1 MVAYCYTEPVDTAPK
16 VVQVSQVYVSIS
28 QLYQHPGALYMSQ
41 SGGGGGGLGGVPGQ
55 VDMVRCSLSI
65 EDWA

>member
-16 VVQVSQVYVSIS
+16 VVQVSEVYVSIS

-41 SGGGGGGLGGVPGQ
+41 SGGVRVVPGQ

-65 EDWA
+65 EYWA